1 MTCILT
7 TYPMEPN
14 GYARRSYR
22 NKKYL
27 VHRLAYAL
35 ANGLDPDKMIGVVM
49 HSCDNRLCVNPKHL
63 SLGTQQ
69 DNVLDMVRKGRGNPQ
84 KGEDRPLS
92 KLTVE
97 DVRLIR
103 ELYVERCRVNGGAAL
118 GRRFGVTQSV
128 ISTIVNNK
136 AW

>member
-7 TYPMEPN
+7 SRKADN
-14 GYARRSYR
+14 SGYARIRYHGKR
-22 NKKYL
+22 YQ
-27 VHRLAYAL
+27 VHRLAYAT
-35 ANGLDPDKMIGVVM
+35 ANGLDPDKMVGVVM

-63 SLGTQQ
+63 TLGTQQ
-69 DNVLDMVRKGRGNPQ
+69 QNVLDMVRKGRGNPQ
-84 KGEDRPLS
+84 KGEARPLA
-92 KLTVE
+92 KLTIE

-103 ELYVERCRVNGGAAL
+103 ELYVERCRINGGAAL
-118 GRRFGVTQSV
+118 GRKFGVTQSV